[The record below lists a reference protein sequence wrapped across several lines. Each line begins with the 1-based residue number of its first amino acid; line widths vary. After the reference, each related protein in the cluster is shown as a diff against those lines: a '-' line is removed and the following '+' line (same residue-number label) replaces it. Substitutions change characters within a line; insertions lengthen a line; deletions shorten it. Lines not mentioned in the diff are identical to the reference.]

1 MPPLSKQYCIISYTN
16 IAGSYYNTLL
26 IQLLCVNDTSCS
38 RVTAVYL
45 CTFCNFIIDT
55 SLYVSNVFN
64 IFASALQNTRSMP
77 HQGEILQEAI
87 KNSGISITR
96 IVEELGITRPTI
108 YRKFKDETVDYNF
121 VRKIGDI
128 INHDF
133 SNDFTPLQQSFLPF
147 VSSIVKPIVTNGVT
161 SNVTPRVTQVQNPDS
176 DPAKQ
181 LLALQVKYIALL
193 EAYNELLLKVYG
205 PK

>member
-1 MPPLSKQYCIISYTN
+1 ML
-16 IAGSYYNTLL
+16 
-26 IQLLCVNDTSCS
+26 
-38 RVTAVYL
+38 
-45 CTFCNFIIDT
+45 
-55 SLYVSNVFN
+55 
-64 IFASALQNTRSMP
+64 

-108 YRKFKDETVDYNF
+108 YRKFKEETIDYGF
-121 VRKIGDI
+121 VKRIGDI

-133 SNDFTPLQQSFLPF
+133 SNNFTAVQQSSLPF
-147 VSSIVKPIVTNGVT
+147 VTFTPKSHVTNVVT
-161 SNVTPRVTQVQNPDS
+161 SRVTSSQIPDLEPS
-176 DPAKQ
+176 KQ
-181 LLALQVKYIALL
+181 LLALQSKYIALL

>member
-1 MPPLSKQYCIISYTN
+1 
-16 IAGSYYNTLL
+16 
-26 IQLLCVNDTSCS
+26 
-38 RVTAVYL
+38 
-45 CTFCNFIIDT
+45 
-55 SLYVSNVFN
+55 
-64 IFASALQNTRSMP
+64 MP

-108 YRKFKDETVDYNF
+108 YRKFKEETVDYNF
-121 VRKIGDI
+121 VKKIGDI

-133 SNDFTPLQQSFLPF
+133 SNDITTSQQSSLSF
-147 VSSIVKPIVTNGVT
+147 VTPSVKHVVT
-161 SNVTPRVTQVQNPDS
+161 SHVTPRVTQVQNIDS
-176 DPAKQ
+176 DASKQ
-181 LLALQVKYIALL
+181 LLMLQAKYISLL